1 MRAKTNLQLAQTVAK
16 AEETKQRLL
25 AELPLPE
32 KPNYRDADGP
42 PKLPLSL
49 ADLSDDELMRLFVA
63 LTRWTDY
70 YAVAMAVSEI
80 DLTFA
85 KTVLDKAEAVAM
97 LKAFQAVTPKS
108 DRSTTIAKAEALSDE
123 EVEHWQEAYDVAYAT
138 KKLTTVYYEAT
149 ERDAAVASRE
159 LTRRVGKRENNER
172 RTARWTP

>member
-1 MRAKTNLQLAQTVAK
+1 MRAKTNLQLAQTMAK
-16 AEETKQRLL
+16 AEETKERLL
-25 AELPLPE
+25 KELPLPTE
-32 KPNYRDADGP
+32 PTYEI
-42 PKLPLSL
+42 PKLPLRL

-70 YAVAMAVSEI
+70 FSVAMAVSEI
-80 DLTFA
+80 DMTFA
-85 KTVLDKAEAVAM
+85 KTVLDKAEAIAM

-108 DRSTTIAKAEALSDE
+108 DRSTTIAKAEAMSDP
-123 EVEHWQEAYDVAYAT
+123 EVEHWQEAYDTAYAK
-138 KKLTTVYYEAT
+138 KKLTVVYYEAA